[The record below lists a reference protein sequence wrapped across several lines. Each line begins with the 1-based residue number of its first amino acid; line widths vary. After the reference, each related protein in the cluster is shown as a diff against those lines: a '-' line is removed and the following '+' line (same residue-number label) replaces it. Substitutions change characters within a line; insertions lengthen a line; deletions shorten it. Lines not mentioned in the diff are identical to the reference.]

1 MKAVRIHEDG
11 GPEVLR
17 YEDVEDPAPG
27 SGEVLVRLR
36 AASLNHLDLWI
47 RQGLPSVPKP
57 RILGADG
64 AGVVAALGEGADT
77 FSEGDRVVLNP
88 GLDDGARILG
98 EHMDGTHAQLVAV
111 PTEYVHP
118 IPGGLSFEEAAA
130 FPLVF
135 ETAYRMLV
143 TKARIEEDEWVLLW
157 GIGSGVALAAFV
169 IAKALGARTLVTS
182 SSTEKLARA
191 SELGAD
197 ATVNH
202 AEDDVAAAV
211 KEATGGRGVDV
222 VVEHV
227 GEATWKTSLQ
237 SAAPNARVVV
247 CGATSGP
254 NPPAQLHRIWWKQLA
269 VYGSTMGTREDFEG
283 AYELIARGAAQ
294 PIVDRVFPLEQAAA
308 AHEYLEEGRQF
319 GKVVLEIPG

>member
-1 MKAVRIHEDG
+1 VKAVRIHEDG
-11 GPEVLR
+11 GTEVLR

-111 PTEYVHP
+111 PAEYVHP
-118 IPGGLSFEEAAA
+118 IPGGLSFEDAAA

-135 ETAYRMLV
+135 ETANRMLV
-143 TKARIEEDEWVLLW
+143 TKARI
-157 GIGSGVALAAFV
+157 
-169 IAKALGARTLVTS
+169 
-182 SSTEKLARA
+182 
-191 SELGAD
+191 
-197 ATVNH
+197 
-202 AEDDVAAAV
+202 
-211 KEATGGRGVDV
+211 
-222 VVEHV
+222 
-227 GEATWKTSLQ
+227 
-237 SAAPNARVVV
+237 
-247 CGATSGP
+247 
-254 NPPAQLHRIWWKQLA
+254 
-269 VYGSTMGTREDFEG
+269 
-283 AYELIARGAAQ
+283 
-294 PIVDRVFPLEQAAA
+294 
-308 AHEYLEEGRQF
+308 
-319 GKVVLEIPG
+319 

>member
-1 MKAVRIHEDG
+1 VKAVRIHEDG

-111 PTEYVHP
+111 PAEYVHP

-143 TKARIEEDEWVLLW
+143 TKARIEEGEWVLLW
-157 GIGSGVALAAFV
+157 GIGSGVALAAFA

-202 AEDDVAAAV
+202 AEDDVASLTAA
-211 KEATGGRGVDV
+211 ATTSSSSTSARLRGKRRFSQRHPTHGWSSAERRVARTRRRSSIASGGNSSLCTARPWGR
-222 VVEHV
+222 E
-227 GEATWKTSLQ
+227 KTS
-237 SAAPNARVVV
+237 RVR
-247 CGATSGP
+247 TS
-254 NPPAQLHRIWWKQLA
+254 
-269 VYGSTMGTREDFEG
+269 
-283 AYELIARGAAQ
+283 
-294 PIVDRVFPLEQAAA
+294 
-308 AHEYLEEGRQF
+308 
-319 GKVVLEIPG
+319 